1 MKSVDR
7 YIELMNDV
15 YANNIQLQY
24 DTRYFF
30 AKYLFEVYYLSISE
44 GLSLND
50 ILIATYQALDEDKIE
65 NTGLFMYLIHEQL
78 KNIAQKNKEQEK
90 Q

>member
-1 MKSVDR
+1 MEIMSD
-7 YIELMNDV
+7 I
-15 YANNIQLQY
+15 YADNLQLQY
-24 DTRYFF
+24 NTRYFF
-30 AKYLFEVYYLSISE
+30 AKYLFESYYLEISK
-44 GLSLND
+44 GLPVND
-50 ILIATYQALDEDKIE
+50 ILVATYQALDEDKIE